1 MSFTVFA
8 APGAA
13 GDIIHVAFVA
23 DKATIAPGE
32 DVTISA
38 YITANGTADV
48 SFDTSVMVGMVFDT
62 NNFAYE
68 VIESGTFEV
77 QDLIEDDTYIA
88 DLWFADYE
96 TMSYAAATP
105 CIQVKF
111 TADADAAEGSYSFDV
126 SEDALDTS
134 FLHDIYVWDTDTGNV
149 SLTGTTVEV
158 KAAAEEPEEEVFGI
172 TSTGSALAGTDTMKD
187 ENGEN
192 VAAAG
197 DKVVAIFSKNVSDAE
212 LAAGSYGII
221 FGGVRYAGQAAVP
234 AKTAWA
240 IKLVGSAE
248 QLPAGNYSYGVFA
261 GDEVVNADSAWVIE

>member
-1 MSFTVFA
+1 MKKILSIVLAVMMISMFALTSFA
-8 APGAA
+8 ASESITINATEKDGVVTFAVIGTGNTFKTYTLQLA
-13 GDIIHVAFVA
+13 LTGLTYVA
-23 DKATIAPGE
+23 DSYVGYDGVLTSDWASSSTSFADDKVKIVAGSLASSADLNNTPICE
-32 DVTISA
+32 FKYSVTD
-38 YITANGTADV
+38 ANWTADFV
-48 SFDTSVMVGMVFDT
+48 GTTST
-62 NNFAYE
+62 K
-68 VIESGTFEV
+68 
-77 QDLIEDDTYIA
+77 Q
-88 DLWFADYE
+88 
-96 TMSYAAATP
+96 
-105 CIQVKF
+105 CKF
-111 TADADAAEGSYSFDV
+111 TF
-126 SEDALDTS
+126 
-134 FLHDIYVWDTDTGNV
+134 
-149 SLTGTTVEV
+149 GTTTYNNKNNLDVISLNISKDEIV
-158 KAAAEEPEEEVFGI
+158 EEVFGI